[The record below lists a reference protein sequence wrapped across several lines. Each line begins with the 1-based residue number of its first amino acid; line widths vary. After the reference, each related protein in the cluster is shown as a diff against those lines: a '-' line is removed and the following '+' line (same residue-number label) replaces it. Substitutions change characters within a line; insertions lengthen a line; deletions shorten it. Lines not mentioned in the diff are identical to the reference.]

1 MPLYNYRC
9 GKCQEETIAFSSYEN
24 RPKTLRCEC
33 GAIAEYA
40 IAAPVVHT
48 LATHM
53 MGAAGGMNVAGD
65 GSYFDWGISDPATGG
80 PMRIESLSQKRRVMK
95 ERGLRELTD
104 SETPARV
111 RELDRRR
118 RTKPLHFVQ

>member
-1 MPLYNYRC
+1 MAPLYNYRC
-9 GKCQEETIAFSSYEN
+9 RCGDETVVFSSFEK
-24 RPKTLRCEC
+24 RPNTVRCDC
-33 GAIAEYA
+33 GSIAEYA
-40 IAAPVVHT
+40 ISAPVVHT

-53 MGAAGGMNVAGD
+53 MGAAGGMKVDGD

-111 RELDRRR
+111 RELDRKR